1 MTRSTRSVSRGRG
14 VRPRRLGTT
23 AASSALL
30 AAFFVLPGAAV
41 ARALEADVAR
51 LLDVSC
57 LRCHDVETETPLDLE
72 NLGYDLDDRGTFRK
86 WVRVFERLEADEMPP
101 RGTRRPPKRVV
112 DAALGA
118 LARDLE
124 TADLAAR
131 AAGQTPPRRLTGL
144 EYEYTLE
151 DLLLIEENLARL
163 LPAESASAGFDTLA
177 AEQGISPL
185 HLRSYLEAAD
195 RALDA
200 AIRLGGRPVSAAHL
214 IDYPSNPVSYR
225 MVRQSVSKKLDDA
238 VAMFVDEDHHNT
250 SGSFSASN
258 LRSDSQGFHVAHSG
272 LYRVTVDAYPYQ
284 ASTPVTLLLVRANPN
299 GDRKLLGAFDLVD
312 GESGTFE
319 VVTFLHPTDYVF
331 PEVADLDWH
340 TDVESFYAPI
350 EDWSAAAQVVAA
362 GKGLGR
368 RLLNNRVYHPIFYH
382 PTEILVD
389 GAATYKGEGV
399 AVRSLAIEGPLL
411 DGWPPP
417 STRRLFE
424 GIEFDPAGDLKLT
437 KDPYEHVV
445 DVVAHLVPLA
455 FRRPAEAGEVDAFAS
470 LAKPAIAAGRDLV
483 DAVRVPLRAMLS
495 APQFLYH
502 DDQPGE
508 LDDFALATRLSYFL
522 WKSLP
527 DEELF
532 ATAREGRLS
541 EPEVL
546 ARQVERMLD
555 DDKAQRFIA
564 DFVGQWL
571 RLYEIEL
578 TNPDERLYP
587 EYDDLLH
594 HALQEETRLFFA
606 ELVKSDLGVRN
617 LIDSEFTFLNR
628 RLAEHYGISGVEGQH
643 MRKVSL
649 PNDSVRGGVLTQA
662 SVLKVTANGTTT
674 SPVFRGS
681 FVLSNLL
688 GRPPNPPPA
697 NAGSVEPDI
706 RGATTIREILARHR
720 RDPTCNVCHR
730 AIDPPGFALE
740 AFDPTGGFRTR
751 YRSSGEG
758 DTPRGTLYGR
768 PILEYKDGP
777 PVDAG
782 GVTPEGR
789 SFSGIAEYKRL
800 LLEEEEDQV
809 ARHLISQLVVYATGA
824 EIGFAD
830 RDELSRLVARS
841 REGGYG
847 VRTIIHNVT
856 QSPLFRE
863 RQR

>member
-1 MTRSTRSVSRGRG
+1 MMKVA
-14 VRPRRLGTT
+14 L
-23 AASSALL
+23 SALL
-30 AAFFVLPGAAV
+30 AALCLLPGAAL
-41 ARALEADVAR
+41 ARSLEADVAR
-51 LLDVSC
+51 LLEVSC

-72 NLGYDLDDRGTFRK
+72 NLGYDLEDRGTFRK
-86 WVRVFERLEADEMPP
+86 WVRVFERLEAGEMPP
-101 RGTRRPPKRVV
+101 RGTRRPPRPVV

-124 TADLAAR
+124 TADVAAR
-131 AAGQTPPRRLTGL
+131 ASEQAAPRRLTGL
-144 EYEYTLE
+144 EYEYTVE

-177 AEQGISPL
+177 AEQGISEL

-200 AIRLGGRPVSAAHL
+200 AIRLGGRPARAEYL
-214 IDYPSNPVSYR
+214 IDYPNRPSSYR

-238 VAMFVDEDHHNT
+238 VAMFVDQDHHNT
-250 SGSFSASN
+250 SGSFSARN
-258 LRSDSQGFHVAHSG
+258 LRSDSHGFSAAHPG
-272 LYRVTVDAYPYQ
+272 LYKVTVDAYPYQ

-299 GDRKLLGAFDLVD
+299 GDRKLLGAFDLVN

-340 TDVESFYAPI
+340 TEVEGFYAPV

-368 RLLNNRVYHPIFYH
+368 RLLNNRLYHPIFYH

-399 AVRSLAIEGPLL
+399 AVRSLTIVGPFL
-411 DGWPPP
+411 DAWPPP
-417 STRRLFE
+417 STRRLFD
-424 GIEFDPAGDLKLT
+424 GIDLDSAGGLKLT

-470 LAKPAIAAGRDLV
+470 LAKPAIAAGREFV
-483 DAVRVPLRAMLS
+483 DAVRVPLRALLS

-502 DDQPGE
+502 DDRPGE

-532 ATAREGRLS
+532 ATARDGTLS
-541 EPEVL
+541 EPAVL
-546 ARQVERMLD
+546 AGQVERMLD
-555 DDKAQRFIA
+555 DDKAQRFVA

-578 TNPDERLYP
+578 TSPDERLYP

-617 LIDSEFTFLNR
+617 LIDSDFTFLNR
-628 RLAEHYGISGVEGQH
+628 RLAEHYGIPGVEGQT

-649 PNDSVRGGVLTQA
+649 PDDSVRGGVLTQA

-688 GRPPNPPPA
+688 GRPPSPPPA

-706 RGATTIREILARHR
+706 RGATTIREILAKHR

-740 AFDPTGGFRTR
+740 AFDPTGGYRTR

-758 DTPRGTLYGR
+758 DTPAGTLYGR

-782 GVTPEGR
+782 GVTPDGR

-800 LLEEEEDQV
+800 LLAEEDQV
-809 ARHLISQLVVYATGA
+809 ARHFISELVVYATGA
-824 EIGFAD
+824 EVGFAD
-830 RDELSRLVARS
+830 RDALSRLVARS
-841 REGGYG
+841 REGGYS

-856 QSPLFRE
+856 QSSLFRE

>member
-1 MTRSTRSVSRGRG
+1 MTKAV
-14 VRPRRLGTT
+14 
-23 AASSALL
+23 SSALF
-30 AAFFVLPGAAV
+30 AALLVLPGTVAA
-41 ARALEADVAR
+41 RSLEADVAR

-72 NLGYDLDDRGTFRK
+72 NLGYDLDDRGIFRK
-86 WVRVFERLEADEMPP
+86 WVRVFERLEAGEMPP
-101 RGTRRPPKRVV
+101 AGTRRPPRRVV

-144 EYEYTLE
+144 EYEYTVE

-177 AEQGISPL
+177 TEQGISPL

-200 AIRLGGRPVSAAHL
+200 AIRLGGRPASAAHL
-214 IDYPSNPVSYR
+214 IDYPSNPASYH

-250 SGSFSASN
+250 SGSFSATN
-258 LRSDSQGFHVAHSG
+258 LRSDSQGFLVVHPG
-272 LYRVTVDAYPYQ
+272 LYRVSVDAYPYQ

-299 GDRKLLGAFDLVD
+299 GDRTLLGAFDLLN
-312 GESGTFE
+312 GEAGTFE
-319 VVTFLHPTDYVF
+319 ATTFLHPTDYVF

-340 TDVESFYAPI
+340 TDVEGFYAPI
-350 EDWSAAAQVVAA
+350 EDWSAEAQVVAA

-411 DGWPPP
+411 EGWPPP
-417 STRRLFE
+417 STRRLFD
-424 GIEFDPAGDLKLT
+424 GIEFDAAGDLQLT
-437 KDPYEHVV
+437 KEPYEHVV
-445 DVVAHLVPLA
+445 DVISHLVPLA

-470 LAKPAIAAGRDLV
+470 LARPAIAAGREFV

-502 DDQPGE
+502 DDRPGE

-532 ATAREGRLS
+532 AAAREGRLS
-541 EPEVL
+541 EPKVL

-555 DDKAQRFIA
+555 DERAQRFIG

-578 TNPDERLYP
+578 TSPDERLYP

-594 HALQEETRLFFA
+594 HALQEETRLFFT

-617 LIDSEFTFLNR
+617 LIDSDFTFLNR
-628 RLAEHYGISGVEGQH
+628 RLAEHYGIPGVEGQH

-649 PNDSVRGGVLTQA
+649 PDASVRGGVLTQA

-706 RGATTIREILARHR
+706 RGATTIREILAKHR

-758 DTPRGTLYGR
+758 DTPTGTLYGR

-777 PVDAG
+777 AVDAA
-782 GVTPEGR
+782 GVTPEGG

-800 LLEEEEDQV
+800 LLEEEEDQI
-809 ARHLISQLVVYATGA
+809 ARHFISQLVVYATGA

-830 RDELSRLVARS
+830 RDELSRLVAQS

>member
-1 MTRSTRSVSRGRG
+1 MMKVA
-14 VRPRRLGTT
+14 L
-23 AASSALL
+23 SALL
-30 AAFFVLPGAAV
+30 AALCLLPGAAL
-41 ARALEADVAR
+41 ARALEANVER
-51 LLDVSC
+51 LLEISC

-72 NLGYDLDDRGTFRK
+72 NLGYDLEDRGTFRK
-86 WVRVFERLEADEMPP
+86 WVRVFERLEAGEMPP
-101 RGTRRPPKRVV
+101 RGTRRPPRPVV

-118 LARDLE
+118 LERDLE

-131 AAGQTPPRRLTGL
+131 AAEQAAPRRLTGL
-144 EYEYTLE
+144 EYEYTVE

-177 AEQGISPL
+177 AEQGISEL

-200 AIRLGGRPVSAAHL
+200 AIRLGGRPARAEYL
-214 IDYPSNPVSYR
+214 IDYPNRPSSYR

-238 VAMFVDEDHHNT
+238 VAMFVDQDHHNT
-250 SGSFSASN
+250 SGSFSARN
-258 LRSDSQGFHVAHSG
+258 LRSDRHGFSAAHPG
-272 LYRVTVDAYPYQ
+272 LYKVTVDAYPYQ

-299 GDRKLLGAFDLVD
+299 GDRKLLGAFDLVN
-312 GESGTFE
+312 GESGTFD

-340 TDVESFYAPI
+340 TEVEGFYAPV

-368 RLLNNRVYHPIFYH
+368 RLLNNRLYHPIFYH

-411 DGWPPP
+411 ETWPPP
-417 STRRLFE
+417 STRRLFD
-424 GIEFDPAGDLKLT
+424 GIDLDSAGGLKLT

-470 LAKPAIAAGRDLV
+470 LAKPAIAAGREFV
-483 DAVRVPLRAMLS
+483 DAVRVPLRALLS

-502 DDQPGE
+502 DDRPGE

-532 ATAREGRLS
+532 ATARDGTLS

-546 ARQVERMLD
+546 AGQVERMLD
-555 DDKAQRFIA
+555 DDKARRFVA

-578 TNPDERLYP
+578 TSPDERLYP

-617 LIDSEFTFLNR
+617 LIDSDFTFLNR
-628 RLAEHYGISGVEGQH
+628 RLAEHYGIPGVEGQI

-649 PNDSVRGGVLTQA
+649 PDDSLRGGVLTQA

-688 GRPPNPPPA
+688 GRPPNPPPP

-740 AFDPTGGFRTR
+740 AFDPTGGYRTR

-758 DTPRGTLYGR
+758 DTPAGTLYGR

-782 GVTPEGR
+782 GVTPDGR

-800 LLEEEEDQV
+800 LLAEEDQV
-809 ARHLISQLVVYATGA
+809 ARHFISELVVYATGA
-824 EIGFAD
+824 EVGFAD
-830 RDELSRLVARS
+830 RDALSRLVARS
-841 REGGYG
+841 REGGYS

-856 QSPLFRE
+856 QSSLFRE

>member
-1 MTRSTRSVSRGRG
+1 MMKVA
-14 VRPRRLGTT
+14 L
-23 AASSALL
+23 SALL
-30 AAFFVLPGAAV
+30 AALCLLPGAAL
-41 ARALEADVAR
+41 ARSLEADVAR
-51 LLDVSC
+51 LLEVSC

-72 NLGYDLDDRGTFRK
+72 NLGYDLEDRGTFRK
-86 WVRVFERLEADEMPP
+86 WVRVFERLEAGEMPP
-101 RGTRRPPKRVV
+101 RGARRPPRRVV

-118 LARDLE
+118 LERDLE
-124 TADLAAR
+124 TADVAAR
-131 AAGQTPPRRLTGL
+131 ASEQAPPRRLTGL
-144 EYEYTLE
+144 EYEYTVE

-177 AEQGISPL
+177 AEQGISEL

-200 AIRLGGRPVSAAHL
+200 AIRLGGRPASEAYL
-214 IDYPSNPVSYR
+214 IDYPNRPSSYR

-250 SGSFSASN
+250 SGSFSAGN
-258 LRSDSQGFHVAHSG
+258 LRSDSHGFSAAHPG
-272 LYRVTVDAYPYQ
+272 LYKVTVDAYPYQ

-299 GDRKLLGAFDLVD
+299 GDRKLLGAFDLVN
-312 GESGTFE
+312 GESGAFE

-340 TDVESFYAPI
+340 TEVEGFYAPV

-368 RLLNNRVYHPIFYH
+368 RLLNNRLYHPIFYH

-399 AVRSLAIEGPLL
+399 AVRSLTIVGPLL
-411 DGWPPP
+411 DAWPPP
-417 STRRLFE
+417 STRRIFD
-424 GIEFDPAGDLKLT
+424 GIEFDSAGDLKLA

-445 DVVAHLVPLA
+445 DVVSHLVPLA

-470 LAKPAIAAGRDLV
+470 LAKPAIAAGREFV
-483 DAVRVPLRAMLS
+483 DAVRVPLRALLS

-502 DDQPGE
+502 DDRPGE

-532 ATAREGRLS
+532 ATARDGTLS

-546 ARQVERMLD
+546 AGQVERMLD
-555 DDKAQRFIA
+555 DDKAQRFVA

-578 TNPDERLYP
+578 TSPDERLYP

-617 LIDSEFTFLNR
+617 LIDSDFTFLNR
-628 RLAEHYGISGVEGQH
+628 RLAEHYGIPGVEGQT

-649 PNDSVRGGVLTQA
+649 PDDSVRGGVLTQA

-706 RGATTIREILARHR
+706 RGATTIREILAKHR

-740 AFDPTGGFRTR
+740 AFDPTGGYRTR

-758 DTPRGTLYGR
+758 DTPAGTLYGR

-782 GVTPEGR
+782 GVTPDGKV
-789 SFSGIAEYKRL
+789 FSGIAEYKRL
-800 LLEEEEDQV
+800 LLAEEDQV
-809 ARHLISQLVVYATGA
+809 ARHFISQLVVYATGT

-830 RDELSRLVARS
+830 RDSLSRLVARS

>member
-1 MTRSTRSVSRGRG
+1 MTRTSRSVRRDRG
-14 VRPRRLGTT
+14 VRPRRRGTT
-23 AASSALL
+23 AVASALL
-30 AAFFVLPGAAV
+30 AGLFVLPGAAG
-41 ARALEADVAR
+41 ARSLEADVAR
-51 LLDVSC
+51 LLEVSC

-72 NLGYDLDDRGTFRK
+72 NLGYDLDDRGIFRK
-86 WVRVFERLEADEMPP
+86 WVRVFERLEAGEMPP
-101 RGTRRPPKRVV
+101 PGTRRPPKPVV
-112 DAALGA
+112 DAALDA

-144 EYEYTLE
+144 EYEYTVE

-177 AEQGISPL
+177 TEQGISPL

-200 AIRLGGRPVSAAHL
+200 AIRLGPRPRSAAHL
-214 IDYPSNPVSYR
+214 IDYPSNPASYQ

-250 SGSFSASN
+250 SGSFSARN
-258 LRSDSQGFHVAHSG
+258 LRSDSHGFSVVHPG
-272 LYRVTVDAYPYQ
+272 LYRVSVDAYPYQ

-299 GDRKLLGAFDLVD
+299 GDWTLLGAFDLVN

-340 TDVESFYAPI
+340 TEVEGFYAPI
-350 EDWSAAAQVVAA
+350 EDWSPAAQVVAA

-389 GAATYKGEGV
+389 GAATYEGEGV

-411 DGWPPP
+411 DAWPPP
-417 STRRLFE
+417 STRRLFD
-424 GIEFDPAGDLKLT
+424 GITIDAAGDLQLT

-445 DVVAHLVPLA
+445 DVLSHLVPLA

-470 LAKPAIAAGRDLV
+470 LARPAIAAGREFV
-483 DAVRVPLRAMLS
+483 DAVRVPLRAVLS

-502 DDQPGE
+502 DDRPGE

-532 ATAREGRLS
+532 AAAREGRLS
-541 EPEVL
+541 EPGVM

-555 DDKAQRFIA
+555 DEKARRFIG

-578 TNPDERLYP
+578 TSPDERLYP

-594 HALQEETRLFFA
+594 HALQEETRLFFT

-617 LIDSEFTFLNR
+617 LIDSDFTFLNR
-628 RLAEHYGISGVEGQH
+628 RLAEHYGIPGVEGQH

-649 PNDSVRGGVLTQA
+649 PDDSVRGGVLTQA

-706 RGATTIREILARHR
+706 RGATTIREILAQHR

-758 DTPRGTLYGR
+758 DTPTGTLYGR

-777 PVDAG
+777 PVDSG
-782 GVTPEGR
+782 GVTPEGS

-800 LLEEEEDQV
+800 LLKEEEDQI
-809 ARHLISQLVVYATGA
+809 ARHFISQLVVYATGA

-847 VRTIIHNVT
+847 VRAIIHNVT

>member
-1 MTRSTRSVSRGRG
+1 MRVA
-14 VRPRRLGTT
+14 PL
-23 AASSALL
+23 ALP
-30 AAFFVLPGAAV
+30 AVLCLIPGAAF

-86 WVRVFERLEADEMPP
+86 WVRVFERLEAGEMPP
-101 RGTRRPPKRVV
+101 AGTRRPPKRVV

-200 AIRLGGRPVSAAHL
+200 AIRLGGRPASAAHL
-214 IDYPSNPVSYR
+214 VDYPSNPVSYR

-258 LRSDSQGFHVAHSG
+258 LRSDSHGFHVAHSG

-284 ASTPVTLLLVRANPN
+284 ASTPVTLLLIRANPN

-578 TNPDERLYP
+578 TSPDERLYP

-706 RGATTIREILARHR
+706 RGATTIREILAKHR

-789 SFSGIAEYKRL
+789 SFSGIAEYKRV

-809 ARHLISQLVVYATGA
+809 ARHFISQLAVYATGA

>member
-1 MTRSTRSVSRGRG
+1 M
-14 VRPRRLGTT
+14 
-23 AASSALL
+23 LL
-30 AAFFVLPGAAV
+30 AALVVLPGTVAA
-41 ARALEADVAR
+41 RSLEADVAR

-86 WVRVFERLEADEMPP
+86 WVRVFERLEAGEMPP
-101 RGTRRPPKRVV
+101 PGTRRPPRRVV

-144 EYEYTLE
+144 EYEYTVE
-151 DLLLIEENLARL
+151 DLLLIEEDLARL

-177 AEQGISPL
+177 TEQGISPL

-200 AIRLGGRPVSAAHL
+200 AIRLGGRPASAAHL
-214 IDYPSNPVSYR
+214 IDYPSNPASYH

-250 SGSFSASN
+250 SGSFSARN
-258 LRSDSQGFHVAHSG
+258 LRSDSHGFSVVHPG

-299 GDRKLLGAFDLVD
+299 GDRTLLGAFDLLN

-319 VVTFLHPTDYVF
+319 ATTFLHPTDYVF

-340 TDVESFYAPI
+340 TEVEGFYAPV
-350 EDWSAAAQVVAA
+350 EDWSAEAQVVAA

-417 STRRLFE
+417 STRRLFD
-424 GIEFDPAGDLKLT
+424 GIEFDAAGDLQLT
-437 KDPYEHVV
+437 KEPYEHVV
-445 DVVAHLVPLA
+445 DVVSHLVPLA

-470 LAKPAIAAGRDLV
+470 LARPAIAAGREFV

-502 DDQPGE
+502 DDRPGE

-532 ATAREGRLS
+532 AAAREGRWS
-541 EPEVL
+541 EPEVM

-555 DDKAQRFIA
+555 DEKAQRFIG

-578 TNPDERLYP
+578 TSPDERLYP

-594 HALQEETRLFFA
+594 HALQEETRLFFT

-617 LIDSEFTFLNR
+617 LIDSDFTFLNR
-628 RLAEHYGISGVEGQH
+628 RLAEHYGIPGVEGQH

-649 PNDSVRGGVLTQA
+649 PDDSVRGGVLTQA

-688 GRPPNPPPA
+688 GRPPNPPPP

-706 RGATTIREILARHR
+706 RGATTIREILAKHR

-758 DTPRGTLYGR
+758 DTPTGTLYGR

-777 PVDAG
+777 SVDSG
-782 GVTPEGR
+782 GVTPEGS

-800 LLEEEEDQV
+800 LLAEEEDQI
-809 ARHLISQLVVYATGA
+809 ARHFISQLVVYATGA

-830 RDELSRLVARS
+830 RDELARLVAQS
-841 REGGYG
+841 RESGYG
-847 VRTIIHNVT
+847 VRGIIHNVT

>member
-1 MTRSTRSVSRGRG
+1 MMKVA
-14 VRPRRLGTT
+14 L
-23 AASSALL
+23 SAFL
-30 AAFFVLPGAAV
+30 AALCLLPGAAP
-41 ARALEADVAR
+41 ARSLEADVAR
-51 LLDVSC
+51 LLEVSC

-72 NLGYDLDDRGTFRK
+72 NLGYDLEDRGTFRK
-86 WVRVFERLEADEMPP
+86 WVRVFERLKAGEMPP
-101 RGTRRPPKRVV
+101 RGTRRPPRRVV

-118 LARDLE
+118 LERDLE

-131 AAGQTPPRRLTGL
+131 ASEQAAPRRLTGL
-144 EYEYTLE
+144 EYEYTVE

-177 AEQGISPL
+177 AEQGISEL

-200 AIRLGGRPVSAAHL
+200 AIRLGGRPARAEYL
-214 IDYPSNPVSYR
+214 IDYPNRPSSYR

-250 SGSFSASN
+250 SGSFSARN
-258 LRSDSQGFHVAHSG
+258 LRSDSHGFSAAHPG
-272 LYRVTVDAYPYQ
+272 LYRVIVDAYPYQ

-299 GDRKLLGAFDLVD
+299 GDRKLLGAFDLVN
-312 GESGTFE
+312 GESGAFE

-340 TDVESFYAPI
+340 TEVEGFYAPV

-368 RLLNNRVYHPIFYH
+368 RLLNNRLYHPIFYH

-389 GAATYKGEGV
+389 GAATYRGEGV

-411 DGWPPP
+411 ETWPPP
-417 STRRLFE
+417 STRRLFD
-424 GIEFDPAGDLKLT
+424 GIDLDSAGGLKLT

-470 LAKPAIAAGRDLV
+470 LAKPAIAAGREFV
-483 DAVRVPLRAMLS
+483 DAVRVPLRALLS

-502 DDQPGE
+502 DDRPGE

-532 ATAREGRLS
+532 ATARDGTLS

-546 ARQVERMLD
+546 AEQVERMLD
-555 DDKAQRFIA
+555 DDKAQRFVA

-578 TNPDERLYP
+578 TSPDERLYP

-617 LIDSEFTFLNR
+617 LIDSDFTFLNR
-628 RLAEHYGISGVEGQH
+628 RLAEHYGIPGVEGQT

-649 PNDSVRGGVLTQA
+649 PDDSVRGGVLTQA

-758 DTPRGTLYGR
+758 DTPPGTLYGR

-782 GVTPEGR
+782 GVTPDGK

-800 LLEEEEDQV
+800 LLAEEDQV
-809 ARHLISQLVVYATGA
+809 ARHFISQLVVYATGT

-830 RDELSRLVARS
+830 RDALSRLVARS

>member
-1 MTRSTRSVSRGRG
+1 MTA
-14 VRPRRLGTT
+14 GTL
-23 AASSALL
+23 ALVAVL
-30 AAFFVLPGAAV
+30 CVLPGAAP
-41 ARALEADVAR
+41 ARSLEADVGR
-51 LLDVSC
+51 LLEVSC

-72 NLGYDLDDRGTFRK
+72 NLGYDLEDRGTFRK
-86 WVRVFERLEADEMPP
+86 WVRVFERLEAGEMPP
-101 RGTRRPPKRVV
+101 RGTRRPPRRVV

-118 LARDLE
+118 LERDLE
-124 TADLAAR
+124 TADMAAR
-131 AAGQTPPRRLTGL
+131 TAGQAAPRRLTGL

-177 AEQGISPL
+177 AEQGISAL

-200 AIRLGGRPVSAAHL
+200 AIQLGGRPASAAHL
-214 IDYPSNPVSYR
+214 IDYPSNPASYR
-225 MVRQSVSKKLDDA
+225 MVRQSVSRKLDDA

-250 SGSFSASN
+250 SGSFSARN
-258 LRSDSQGFHVAHSG
+258 LRSDSHGFSAAHPG
-272 LYRVTVDAYPYQ
+272 LYRVTVAAYPYQ
-284 ASTPVTLLLVRANPN
+284 ASTPVTLLLIRGNPN
-299 GDRKLLGAFDLVD
+299 GDRKLLGAFDLVN
-312 GESGTFE
+312 ESGTFE
-319 VVTFLHPTDYVF
+319 VTTFLHPTDYVF

-340 TDVESFYAPI
+340 TEVEGFYAPV

-368 RLLNNRVYHPIFYH
+368 RLLNNRLYHPIFYH

-399 AVRSLAIEGPLL
+399 AVRSLTIVGPLL
-411 DGWPPP
+411 DAWPPP
-417 STRRLFE
+417 STRRIFD
-424 GIEFDPAGDLKLT
+424 GIEFDSAGDLKLT

-445 DVVAHLVPLA
+445 DVVSHFVPLA
-455 FRRPAEAGEVDAFAS
+455 FRRPAEAGEVEAFAS
-470 LAKPAIAAGRDLV
+470 LAKPAIAAGREFV
-483 DAVRVPLRAMLS
+483 DAVRVPLRAVLS

-527 DEELF
+527 DEELL
-532 ATAREGRLS
+532 ASAREGTLS

-555 DDKAQRFIA
+555 DDKAQRFVA

-578 TNPDERLYP
+578 TSPDERLYP

-617 LIDSEFTFLNR
+617 LIDSDFTFLNR
-628 RLAEHYGISGVEGQH
+628 RLAEHYGIPGVEGQT

-649 PNDSVRGGVLTQA
+649 PDDSLRGGVLTQA

-706 RGATTIREILARHR
+706 RGATTIREILAKHR

-758 DTPRGTLYGR
+758 DTPAGTLYGR

-782 GVTPEGR
+782 GVTPDGG

-800 LLEEEEDQV
+800 LLAEEEDQV
-809 ARHLISQLVVYATGA
+809 ARHFISQLVVYATGA

-830 RDELSRLVARS
+830 RDELSRLVAQS
-841 REGGYG
+841 RESGYG

>member
-1 MTRSTRSVSRGRG
+1 MMKVA
-14 VRPRRLGTT
+14 L
-23 AASSALL
+23 SALL
-30 AAFFVLPGAAV
+30 AALCLLPGAAP
-41 ARALEADVAR
+41 ARSLEADVAR
-51 LLDVSC
+51 LLEVSC

-72 NLGYDLDDRGTFRK
+72 NLGYDLEDRGTFRK
-86 WVRVFERLEADEMPP
+86 WVRVFERLEAGEMPP
-101 RGTRRPPKRVV
+101 RGTRRPPRRVV

-124 TADLAAR
+124 TADVAAR
-131 AAGQTPPRRLTGL
+131 ASEQAAPRRLTGL
-144 EYEYTLE
+144 EYEYTVE

-177 AEQGISPL
+177 AEQGISEL

-200 AIRLGGRPVSAAHL
+200 AIRLGGRPARAEYL
-214 IDYPSNPVSYR
+214 IDYPNRPSSYR

-250 SGSFSASN
+250 SGSFSARN
-258 LRSDSQGFHVAHSG
+258 LRSDSHGFSAAHPG
-272 LYRVTVDAYPYQ
+272 LYKVTVDAYPYQ
-284 ASTPVTLLLVRANPN
+284 ASTPVTLLLARANPN
-299 GDRKLLGAFDLVD
+299 GDRKLLGAFDMVN
-312 GESGTFE
+312 GESGTFD

-340 TDVESFYAPI
+340 TEVEGFYAPV

-368 RLLNNRVYHPIFYH
+368 RLLNNRLYHPIFYH

-399 AVRSLAIEGPLL
+399 AVRSLTIVGPFL
-411 DGWPPP
+411 DAWPPP
-417 STRRLFE
+417 STRRLFD
-424 GIEFDPAGDLKLT
+424 GIDLDSAGGLKLT

-470 LAKPAIAAGRDLV
+470 LAKPAIAAGREFV
-483 DAVRVPLRAMLS
+483 DAVRVPLRALLS

-502 DDQPGE
+502 DDRPGE

-532 ATAREGRLS
+532 ATARDGTLS

-546 ARQVERMLD
+546 AGQVERMLD
-555 DDKAQRFIA
+555 DDKAQRFVA

-578 TNPDERLYP
+578 TSPDERLYP

-617 LIDSEFTFLNR
+617 LIDSDFTFLNR
-628 RLAEHYGISGVEGQH
+628 RLAEHYGIPGVEGQT

-649 PNDSVRGGVLTQA
+649 PDDSVRGGVLTQA

-688 GRPPNPPPA
+688 GRPPNPPPP

-706 RGATTIREILARHR
+706 RGATTIREILAKHR

-740 AFDPTGGFRTR
+740 AFDPTGGYRSR

-758 DTPRGTLYGR
+758 DTPAGTLYGR

-782 GVTPEGR
+782 GVTPDGR

-800 LLEEEEDQV
+800 LLAEEDQV
-809 ARHLISQLVVYATGA
+809 ARHFISELVVYATGA
-824 EIGFAD
+824 EVGFAD
-830 RDELSRLVARS
+830 RDALSRLVARS
-841 REGGYG
+841 REGRYG

-856 QSPLFRE
+856 QSSLFRE

>member
-1 MTRSTRSVSRGRG
+1 MMRVA
-14 VRPRRLGTT
+14 PL
-23 AASSALL
+23 ALP
-30 AAFFVLPGAAV
+30 AVLCLIPGAAF

-86 WVRVFERLEADEMPP
+86 WVRVFERLEAGEMPP

-200 AIRLGGRPVSAAHL
+200 AIRLGPRPLSAAHL

-319 VVTFLHPTDYVF
+319 VVAFLHPTDYVF

-541 EPEVL
+541 EPDVL

-578 TNPDERLYP
+578 TSPDERLYP

-606 ELVKSDLGVRN
+606 ELVTSDLGVRN

-628 RLAEHYGISGVEGQH
+628 RLAEHYGISGMEGQH

-706 RGATTIREILARHR
+706 RGATTIREILAKHR

-809 ARHLISQLVVYATGA
+809 ARHFISQLVVYATGA

-863 RQR
+863 RHR

>member
-1 MTRSTRSVSRGRG
+1 MMKVA
-14 VRPRRLGTT
+14 L
-23 AASSALL
+23 SALL
-30 AAFFVLPGAAV
+30 AALCLLPGAAL
-41 ARALEADVAR
+41 ARSLEADVAR
-51 LLDVSC
+51 LLEVSC
-57 LRCHDVETETPLDLE
+57 LGCHDVETETPLDLE
-72 NLGYDLDDRGTFRK
+72 NLGYDLEDRGTFRK
-86 WVRVFERLEADEMPP
+86 WVRVFERLKAGEMPP
-101 RGTRRPPKRVV
+101 RGTRRPPRRVV

-118 LARDLE
+118 LERDLE

-131 AAGQTPPRRLTGL
+131 AAEQAAPRRLTGL
-144 EYEYTLE
+144 EYEYTVE

-177 AEQGISPL
+177 AEQGISEL

-200 AIRLGGRPVSAAHL
+200 AIRLGGRPASAAYL
-214 IDYPSNPVSYR
+214 IDYPNRPSSYR

-238 VAMFVDEDHHNT
+238 VAMFVDQDHHNT
-250 SGSFSASN
+250 SGSFSASK
-258 LRSDSQGFHVAHSG
+258 LRSDRHGFSAAHPG
-272 LYRVTVDAYPYQ
+272 LYKVTVDAYPYQ

-299 GDRKLLGAFDLVD
+299 GDRKLLGAFDLVN
-312 GESGTFE
+312 GESGTFD

-340 TDVESFYAPI
+340 TEVEGFYAPV

-368 RLLNNRVYHPIFYH
+368 RLLNNRLYHPIFYH

-399 AVRSLAIEGPLL
+399 AVRSLTIVGPFL
-411 DGWPPP
+411 DAWPPP
-417 STRRLFE
+417 STRRLFD
-424 GIEFDPAGDLKLT
+424 GIDLDSAGGLKLT

-470 LAKPAIAAGRDLV
+470 LAKPAIAAGREFV
-483 DAVRVPLRAMLS
+483 DAVRVPLRALLS

-502 DDQPGE
+502 DDRPGE

-532 ATAREGRLS
+532 ATARDGTLS

-546 ARQVERMLD
+546 AGQVERKLD
-555 DDKAQRFIA
+555 DDKAQRFVA

-578 TNPDERLYP
+578 TSPDERLYP

-617 LIDSEFTFLNR
+617 LIDSDFTFLNR
-628 RLAEHYGISGVEGQH
+628 RLAEHYGIPGVEGQI

-649 PNDSVRGGVLTQA
+649 PDDSVRGGVLTQA

-688 GRPPNPPPA
+688 GRPPNPPPP

-740 AFDPTGGFRTR
+740 AFDPTGGYRSR

-758 DTPRGTLYGR
+758 DTPAGTLYGR

-782 GVTPEGR
+782 GVTPDGK

-800 LLEEEEDQV
+800 LLGEEDQV
-809 ARHLISQLVVYATGA
+809 ARHFISQLVVYATGT

-830 RDELSRLVARS
+830 RDALSRLVARS

>member
-1 MTRSTRSVSRGRG
+1 MTK
-14 VRPRRLGTT
+14 
-23 AASSALL
+23 AASSALF
-30 AAFFVLPGAAV
+30 AALLVLPGAAV

-101 RGTRRPPKRVV
+101 AGTRRPPKRVV

-578 TNPDERLYP
+578 TSPDERLYP

-606 ELVKSDLGVRN
+606 ELVTSDLGVRN

-706 RGATTIREILARHR
+706 RGATTIREILAKHR

-809 ARHLISQLVVYATGA
+809 ARHFISQLVVYATGA

-863 RQR
+863 RHR

>member
-1 MTRSTRSVSRGRG
+1 MMKVA
-14 VRPRRLGTT
+14 L
-23 AASSALL
+23 SALL
-30 AAFFVLPGAAV
+30 AALCLLPGAAL
-41 ARALEADVAR
+41 ARSLEADVAR
-51 LLDVSC
+51 LLEVSC

-72 NLGYDLDDRGTFRK
+72 NLGYDLEDRGTFRK
-86 WVRVFERLEADEMPP
+86 WVRVFERLEAGEMPP
-101 RGTRRPPKRVV
+101 RGTRRPPRPVV

-124 TADLAAR
+124 TADVAAR
-131 AAGQTPPRRLTGL
+131 ASEQAAPRRLTGL
-144 EYEYTLE
+144 EYEYTVE

-177 AEQGISPL
+177 AEQGISEL

-200 AIRLGGRPVSAAHL
+200 AIRLGGRPARAEYL
-214 IDYPSNPVSYR
+214 IDYPNRPSSYR

-238 VAMFVDEDHHNT
+238 VAMFVDQDHHNT
-250 SGSFSASN
+250 SGSFSARN
-258 LRSDSQGFHVAHSG
+258 LRSDSHGFSAAHPG
-272 LYRVTVDAYPYQ
+272 LYKVTVDAYPYQ

-299 GDRKLLGAFDLVD
+299 GDRKLLGAFDLVN
-312 GESGTFE
+312 GESGTFD

-340 TDVESFYAPI
+340 TEVEGFYAPV

-368 RLLNNRVYHPIFYH
+368 RLLNNRLYHPIFYH

-399 AVRSLAIEGPLL
+399 AVRSLTIVGPFL
-411 DGWPPP
+411 DAWPPP
-417 STRRLFE
+417 STRRLFD
-424 GIEFDPAGDLKLT
+424 GIDLDSAGGLKLT

-470 LAKPAIAAGRDLV
+470 LAKPAIAAGREFV
-483 DAVRVPLRAMLS
+483 DAVRVPLRALLS

-502 DDQPGE
+502 DDRPGE

-532 ATAREGRLS
+532 ATARDGTLS

-546 ARQVERMLD
+546 AGQVERLLD
-555 DDKAQRFIA
+555 DDKAQRFVA

-578 TNPDERLYP
+578 TSPDERLYP

-617 LIDSEFTFLNR
+617 LIDSDFTFLNR
-628 RLAEHYGISGVEGQH
+628 RLAEHYGIPGVEGQT

-649 PNDSVRGGVLTQA
+649 PDDSVRGGVLTQA

-688 GRPPNPPPA
+688 GRPPSPPPA

-706 RGATTIREILARHR
+706 RGATTIREILAKHR

-740 AFDPTGGFRTR
+740 AFDPTGGYRTR

-758 DTPRGTLYGR
+758 DTPAGTLYGR

-782 GVTPEGR
+782 GVTPDGR

-800 LLEEEEDQV
+800 LLAEEDQV
-809 ARHLISQLVVYATGA
+809 ARHFISELVVYATGA
-824 EIGFAD
+824 EVGFAD
-830 RDELSRLVARS
+830 RDALSRLVARS
-841 REGGYG
+841 REGGYS

-856 QSPLFRE
+856 QSSLFRE

>member
-1 MTRSTRSVSRGRG
+1 MMMTRSSR
-14 VRPRRLGTT
+14 VRPRRGGVN

-30 AAFFVLPGAAV
+30 AALCVLPGAAP
-41 ARALEADVAR
+41 ARSLEADVAR
-51 LLDVSC
+51 LLEISC
-57 LRCHDVETETPLDLE
+57 LRCHDADTETPLDLE
-72 NLGYDLDDRGTFRK
+72 NLGYDLADRAAFRK
-86 WVRVFERLEADEMPP
+86 WVRIFERLEAGEMPP
-101 RGTRRPPKRVV
+101 RGTKRPPRAVV
-112 DAALGA
+112 EAALGA
-118 LARDLE
+118 LERDLE
-124 TADLAAR
+124 TADAAAR
-131 AAGQTPPRRLTGL
+131 AAEQAAPRRLTGL
-144 EYEYTLE
+144 EYEYTLKDLLSIEE
-151 DLLLIEENLARL
+151 DLASL

-200 AIRLGGRPVSAAHL
+200 AIRLGRRPLSAAQV
-214 IDYPSNPVSYR
+214 IDYPNLPSSYR
-225 MVRQSVSKKLDDA
+225 VIRQSVNKKVDDA
-238 VAMFVDEDHHNT
+238 VVMFIDLDHHNT
-250 SGSFSASN
+250 SGSSSSR
-258 LRSDSQGFHVAHSG
+258 LTRSDQNGFSVAHSG

-284 ASTPVTLLLVRANPN
+284 ASTPVTLLLVRANPS
-299 GDRKLLGAFDLVD
+299 GATKLLGAFDLVNE
-312 GESGTFE
+312 ESRTLE
-319 VVTFLHPTDYVF
+319 LTTYLHPTDYLY
-331 PEVADLDWH
+331 PEVADLEWH
-340 TDVESFYAPI
+340 TEVEDFYAPI
-350 EDWSAAAQVVAA
+350 GDWALESQLVVT
-362 GKGLGR
+362 GGGSRR
-368 RLLNNRVYHPIFYH
+368 RLLNNRLYHPMFYH
-382 PTEILVD
+382 PTPPGLVD

-399 AVRSLAIEGPLL
+399 AVRSLTIVGPLL
-411 DGWPPP
+411 TAWPPP
-417 STRRLFE
+417 STRRLFDS
-424 GIEFDPAGDLKLT
+424 IDIDPAGDLKLT

-445 DVVAHLVPLA
+445 DVVSHLVPLA

-470 LAKPAIAAGRDLV
+470 LAKPAIAAGREFV
-483 DAVRVPLRAMLS
+483 DAVRIPLRALLS

-527 DEELF
+527 GEELF
-532 ATAREGRLS
+532 AAAREGTLS
-541 EPEVL
+541 APEVL
-546 ARQVERMLD
+546 AQHVERMLD
-555 DDKAQRFIA
+555 DDKAQRFVA

-571 RLYEIEL
+571 RLYDIEL
-578 TNPDERLYP
+578 TTPDERLYP
-587 EYDDLLH
+587 EYDEVLH

-606 ELVKSDLGVRN
+606 ELVRSDLGVRN
-617 LIDSEFTFLNR
+617 LIDSDFTFLNR
-628 RLAEHYGISGVEGQH
+628 RLAEHYGIPGVEGQY

-649 PNDSVRGGVLTQA
+649 PDDSLRGGVLTQA
-662 SVLKVTANGTTT
+662 SVLKITANGTTT

-681 FVLSNLL
+681 FVLTSLL
-688 GRPPNPPPA
+688 GRAPSPPPA
-697 NAGSVEPDI
+697 NAGSVEPDT
-706 RGATTIREILARHR
+706 RGATTIREILAKHR

-758 DTPRGTLYGR
+758 DRPTRTLYGR
-768 PILEYKDGP
+768 PILEYRDGP

-782 GVTPEGR
+782 GVTPDGR

-800 LLEEEEDQV
+800 LLEDEDQV
-809 ARHLISQLVVYATGA
+809 ARHFISQLAVYATGA

-830 RDELSRLVARS
+830 RDELSRLVAQS